1 MFPCIHV
8 NSHHRWKLVCL
19 TKTCSAIMYCI
30 CCACSWTSQCEFYAA
45 ELSVSS
51 WRNQLFSTSP
61 AANGAPRSGMCRM
74 RPAEC
79 VMFFSTGTVRQLSN
93 PAWLYTACLSGTELV
108 VVSMLCLCVFSY
120 TAIITESVNLPWM
133 QMMDLQFKLNE
144 LLDKQANEI
153 NNELHIKHLCARDIL
168 LCLLK
173 HSEGKAL

>member
-1 MFPCIHV
+1 
-8 NSHHRWKLVCL
+8 
-19 TKTCSAIMYCI
+19 
-30 CCACSWTSQCEFYAA
+30 
-45 ELSVSS
+45 
-51 WRNQLFSTSP
+51 
-61 AANGAPRSGMCRM
+61 
-74 RPAEC
+74 
-79 VMFFSTGTVRQLSN
+79 MFFSTGTVRQLSN